1 MRSRELV
8 VDEATQCH
16 ASPKLQKT
24 GARGVTHAPVT
35 TATRRVYTVPVRW
48 LVVSRSS
55 SPTSS
60 MAPAL
65 HLRKTPA
72 ISTMWDSPRQLNA
85 APLNQRP
92 NVLTVHAE
100 PQGPKPLP

>member
-1 MRSRELV
+1 M
-8 VDEATQCH
+8 
-16 ASPKLQKT
+16 
-24 GARGVTHAPVT
+24 THAPVT

-65 HLRKTPA
+65 CLRKTPA
-72 ISTMWDSPRQLNA
+72 VPTMRDSPRQRNA
-85 APLNQRP
+85 APLDQRP
-92 NVLTVHAE
+92 NDSTVHAE
-100 PQGPKPLP
+100 PQGPEPLRARKAKTVSAEELRPLLADC